1 MPDILSSIQLYANA
15 PASRKCKTMEYT
27 DLHTLKRIVS
37 MMSNSMSSEM
47 IIASMALQAEVNK
60 LYQIVTIEKEKAAD
74 EANKEIDAND

>member
-1 MPDILSSIQLYANA
+1 
-15 PASRKCKTMEYT
+15 MEYT